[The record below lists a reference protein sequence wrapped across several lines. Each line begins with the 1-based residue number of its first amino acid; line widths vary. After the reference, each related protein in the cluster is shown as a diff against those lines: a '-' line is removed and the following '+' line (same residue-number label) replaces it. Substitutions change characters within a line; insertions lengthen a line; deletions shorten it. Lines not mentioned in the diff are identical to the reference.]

1 MWLKKITRRIM
12 SVYVLVEY
20 YIKLPLNFCLFLI
33 VQLIIARSL
42 LFKTTSL

>member
-20 YIKLPLNFCLFLI
+20 YIKLHLEG
-33 VQLIIARSL
+33 VERVL
-42 LFKTTSL
+42 LFVSHSAVDYSKKFTF